1 MKHNVTK
8 LGEGNESAESIL
20 GNYLTDFE
28 FRHLTP
34 REASHMTYT
43 QLELLQLPQAV
54 KDDYIIVNM
63 CSVSKTAQLD
73 HG

>member
-8 LGEGNESAESIL
+8 LGEGNESAESVL
-20 GNYLTDFE
+20 GNYLTEFE
-28 FRHLTP
+28 LRNLTP
-34 REASHMTYT
+34 KKASHMTNT
-43 QLELLQLPQAV
+43 QLELLQIPQAV
-54 KDDYIIVNM
+54 KDDYRIVNM

>member
-8 LGEGNESAESIL
+8 LGEGNESDESVL
-20 GNYLTDFE
+20 GNYLTEFE

-34 REASHMTYT
+34 REASHMTDT
-43 QLELLQLPQAV
+43 QLELLQIPQAV
-54 KDDYIIVNM
+54 KDDYRIVNM
-63 CSVSKTAQLD
+63 CSVSKTVQLD